1 MGRPTWPSKLRPTRA
16 PGTIVLIHGLWMAP
30 LSWEHWIVRYEA
42 RGLRVLAPAWPG
54 TNGDIDGLRRD
65 PSGIG
70 RLGIREITGHY
81 AAIVRGLNPPQIV
94 MGHFFGGA
102 FTQILLD
109 QSDARIRRA
118 GPGAGEG
125 RLGVP
130 PDEVAV
136 AGVAAQPVHPDAA
149 LHALE
154 GAYRRR
160 CPEKA
165 ANAIALKDHPPI
177 RQHAGSG

>member
-1 MGRPTWPSKLRPTRA
+1 MT
-16 PGTIVLIHGLWMAP
+16 P
-30 LSWEHWIVRYEA
+30 LSSKHWIVGYEA
-42 RGLRVLAPAWPG
+42 RGFRVPAPVWPG
-54 TNGDIDGLRRD
+54 TEGDIDGLCRN

-70 RLGIREITGHY
+70 RLGIWAITGHY
-81 AAIVRGLNPPQIV
+81 AAIVRGLDNPPIV
-94 MGHFFGGA
+94 MGHSFGGP

-109 QSDARIRRA
+109 QTDARILQA

-130 PDEVAV
+130 PDEDAL
-136 AGVAAQPVHPDAA
+136 AGVAAQPVYPDAA

-154 GAYRRR
+154 GAYCRR

-165 ANAIALKDHPPI
+165 ANAIALKDYPPI
-177 RQHAGSG
+177 RQHAGAG